1 VPFFDHLPQQG
12 LICAH
17 RGARSIAPENT
28 ILAMNKA
35 RQSGAPCWE
44 TDIQMSKD
52 GELVIFHDETLERTT
67 DIVTNVAFRDCKDYR
82 VNQFTVR
89 ELRKLD
95 AGSWF
100 LADDPFASVASGE
113 VRTEENAAIRGQR
126 IPLLREI
133 LDFTKKH
140 SFPVNLEIKSLE
152 TEPGDV
158 SVVDKVKEL
167 IVETETMDLVL
178 LSTVRHEYLTRARE
192 LSQELSLAVLAAGQH
207 PADLLQYLKS
217 FPVEAYHPDI
227 CIYDRELIAQVQEA
241 GFRVNCW
248 TVNNKKRAQQL
259 LKMGAGVITDWPQ
272 NFIAEMNASR

>member
-1 VPFFDHLPQQG
+1 MPFFDHLPQQG

-52 GELVIFHDETLERTT
+52 GELIIFHDATLERTT

-113 VRTEENAAIRGQR
+113 VRAEENAEIRGQR

-152 TEPGDV
+152 TCRFNYWHII
-158 SVVDKVKEL
+158 S
-167 IVETETMDLVL
+167 
-178 LSTVRHEYLTRARE
+178 
-192 LSQELSLAVLAAGQH
+192 
-207 PADLLQYLKS
+207 
-217 FPVEAYHPDI
+217 
-227 CIYDRELIAQVQEA
+227 
-241 GFRVNCW
+241 GF
-248 TVNNKKRAQQL
+248 
-259 LKMGAGVITDWPQ
+259 
-272 NFIAEMNASR
+272 